1 MDGVTECAEREIS
14 GHQQGER
21 IDQVTGLGTP
31 DCRSDYLATSW
42 LAVDYHQALL
52 LTLQNATVDL

>member
-21 IDQVTGLGTP
+21 VDQVTGLGP
-31 DCRSDYLATSW
+31 HDGRSDYLATSW
-42 LAVDYHQALL
+42 LTVDYHQALSV
-52 LTLQNATVDL
+52 TLQNATVDL